1 MSKTKTTKSQPLN
14 TSGEILNKKE
24 TAALLGVTTKYLDRQ
39 VRAGKL
45 RASRPSFKLV
55 RFQRKDILAWLD
67 RHATIAS

>member
-1 MSKTKTTKSQPLN
+1 MKNKSKTKSQQLQ

-55 RFQRKDILAWLD
+55 RFQRKDVLAWLD
-67 RHATIAS
+67 RHATIKA